1 MNILIIDDQPDV
13 VAGIHSGI
21 NWDALSIRQVFCA
34 NDIIRAREILS
45 NNSVDIM
52 LCDIE
57 MPLGSGLELYEWVA
71 EHFPEIKCIFL
82 TSHEDFSY
90 AQKALQLGGFD
101 YLIQPAPYSAIE
113 VSIQKAVLQIQKER
127 KEKFYSE
134 YGNYF
139 SKREMD
145 LLDVLLNEFLQKQPA
160 EPQNILSFLDTIS
173 IKLDPDCSCV
183 LTLIDILEQDTPH
196 PVRDLSLLR
205 SILQNVVSELF
216 EPFTKK
222 LLFCH
227 VHEQVFALILYETDN
242 FTKDQV
248 QIYLHTFV
256 EAASQYLHFKIAC
269 YCAHSANFLLLPDKI
284 QQLLEQRS
292 ENAANYSGIFYQK
305 SRISQVPYTPPDFV
319 HWNFMLSSGY
329 YDAVR
334 ADMHD
339 YLLRQKESGHVN

>member
-1 MNILIIDDQPDV
+1 MNVLIIDDQPDV

-21 NWDALSIRQVFCA
+21 NWDALSIRQFFCA

-205 SILQNVVSELF
+205 SILQNVVFELF
-216 EPFTKK
+216 EPFTKNCFSAMSTNRFLPLFYTK
-222 LLFCH
+222 PIILQKIRCKFICILLW
-227 VHEQVFALILYETDN
+227 
-242 FTKDQV
+242 KP
-248 QIYLHTFV
+248 LH
-256 EAASQYLHFKIAC
+256 S
-269 YCAHSANFLLLPDKI
+269 
-284 QQLLEQRS
+284 
-292 ENAANYSGIFYQK
+292 
-305 SRISQVPYTPPDFV
+305 IST
-319 HWNFMLSSGY
+319 L
-329 YDAVR
+329 
-334 ADMHD
+334 
-339 YLLRQKESGHVN
+339 K

>member
-1 MNILIIDDQPDV
+1 MNVLIIDDQPDV

-34 NDIIRAREILS
+34 NDIIHAREILS

-113 VSIQKAVLQIQKER
+113 ASIQKAVLQLQKER

-173 IKLDPDCSCV
+173 IKLDPDRSCI
-183 LTLIDILEQDTPH
+183 LTLIDILEQDTPY

-205 SILQNVVSELF
+205 LSCRMSFLSCLSRSL
-216 EPFTKK
+216 K
-222 LLFCH
+222 
-227 VHEQVFALILYETDN
+227 N
-242 FTKDQV
+242 F
-248 QIYLHTFV
+248 FS
-256 EAASQYLHFKIAC
+256 AM
-269 YCAHSANFLLLPDKI
+269 SANRFLLLFYTKPMILPKI
-284 QQLLEQRS
+284 RYKIICILL
-292 ENAANYSGIFYQK
+292 
-305 SRISQVPYTPPDFV
+305 
-319 HWNFMLSSGY
+319 
-329 YDAVR
+329 
-334 ADMHD
+334 
-339 YLLRQKESGHVN
+339 

>member
-1 MNILIIDDQPDV
+1 MNVLIIDDQPDV

-160 EPQNILSFLDTIS
+160 EPQNILSFLT
-173 IKLDPDCSCV
+173 
-183 LTLIDILEQDTPH
+183 
-196 PVRDLSLLR
+196 R
-205 SILQNVVSELF
+205 S
-216 EPFTKK
+216 P
-222 LLFCH
+222 
-227 VHEQVFALILYETDN
+227 
-242 FTKDQV
+242 
-248 QIYLHTFV
+248 
-256 EAASQYLHFKIAC
+256 
-269 YCAHSANFLLLPDKI
+269 
-284 QQLLEQRS
+284 
-292 ENAANYSGIFYQK
+292 
-305 SRISQVPYTPPDFV
+305 
-319 HWNFMLSSGY
+319 
-329 YDAVR
+329 
-334 ADMHD
+334 
-339 YLLRQKESGHVN
+339 

>member
-1 MNILIIDDQPDV
+1 MNVLIIDDQPDV

-113 VSIQKAVLQIQKER
+113 VSIQKAVLQIQKEK

-173 IKLDPDCSCV
+173 IKCAPLSVIKIYCNTY
-183 LTLIDILEQDTPH
+183 LYIDNYTNKFPLCKY
-196 PVRDLSLLR
+196 
-205 SILQNVVSELF
+205 
-216 EPFTKK
+216 KK
-222 LLFCH
+222 VCYNI
-227 VHEQVFALILYETDN
+227 VYNPPRCIYEIR
-242 FTKDQV
+242 F
-248 QIYLHTFV
+248 
-256 EAASQYLHFKIAC
+256 
-269 YCAHSANFLLLPDKI
+269 
-284 QQLLEQRS
+284 
-292 ENAANYSGIFYQK
+292 
-305 SRISQVPYTPPDFV
+305 
-319 HWNFMLSSGY
+319 
-329 YDAVR
+329 
-334 ADMHD
+334 
-339 YLLRQKESGHVN
+339 

>member
-1 MNILIIDDQPDV
+1 MNGLR
-13 VAGIHSGI
+13 
-21 NWDALSIRQVFCA
+21 SIFQKSNVF
-34 NDIIRAREILS
+34 
-45 NNSVDIM
+45 
-52 LCDIE
+52 
-57 MPLGSGLELYEWVA
+57 
-71 EHFPEIKCIFL
+71 FL

-196 PVRDLSLLR
+196 
-205 SILQNVVSELF
+205 
-216 EPFTKK
+216 
-222 LLFCH
+222 
-227 VHEQVFALILYETDN
+227 
-242 FTKDQV
+242 
-248 QIYLHTFV
+248 
-256 EAASQYLHFKIAC
+256 
-269 YCAHSANFLLLPDKI
+269 
-284 QQLLEQRS
+284 
-292 ENAANYSGIFYQK
+292 
-305 SRISQVPYTPPDFV
+305 
-319 HWNFMLSSGY
+319 SS
-329 YDAVR
+329 
-334 ADMHD
+334 
-339 YLLRQKESGHVN
+339 S

>member
-1 MNILIIDDQPDV
+1 MNVLIIDDQPDV

-113 VSIQKAVLQIQKER
+113 VSIQKAVLQIQKEK

-205 SILQNVVSELF
+205 SILQNVISELF
-216 EPFTKK
+216 KPFTKK

-227 VHEQVFALILYETDN
+227 VHEQVLPLFYTKPIILQKIRCK
-242 FTKDQV
+242 FICILLWKP
-248 QIYLHTFV
+248 LH
-256 EAASQYLHFKIAC
+256 S
-269 YCAHSANFLLLPDKI
+269 
-284 QQLLEQRS
+284 
-292 ENAANYSGIFYQK
+292 
-305 SRISQVPYTPPDFV
+305 IST
-319 HWNFMLSSGY
+319 L
-329 YDAVR
+329 
-334 ADMHD
+334 
-339 YLLRQKESGHVN
+339 K